1 MKRVKEKEPW
11 RDLVDGDIEEGFCG
25 LCLTVPLAFAGAGAS
40 AYGASGS
47 KKTHKTA
54 KKVSLWA
61 GVVAIVT
68 SVLIALYYLIFKK
81 DCKACK

>member
-1 MKRVKEKEPW
+1 MIEKKEPW
-11 RDLVDGDIEEGFCG
+11 KNLVDGDIKEEFCG
-25 LCLTVPLAFAGAGAS
+25 LCLSVPLAFAGAGAS

-54 KKVSLWA
+54 KKISLWS
-61 GVVAIVT
+61 GIVAIIV
-68 SVLIALYYLIFKK
+68 SVIIAVYYLIFKK